1 LRTPEEAFGLIPVEP
16 FRAYKQ
22 HRETN
27 MRPIPGYQ
35 SIQPIYEGP
44 RSVVFRARGDGGET
58 VILKALSK
66 ERPLTEEI
74 AGRKHEYRVL
84 QSLNL
89 EGVIK
94 AYGLEDHG
102 NGPVLVLE
110 DFGGQSLDR
119 FIERGSLTL
128 PEVLRLAVR
137 LVQIMGEIHS
147 AHVIH
152 KDINP
157 ANVVLNPQTD
167 TLKVIDFDMAGTFS
181 REHASLEENRF
192 EGTLAYMSP
201 EQTGRTNR
209 WVDYRSD
216 YYSLGVTLYE
226 LLCGKPPFE
235 TSDPLELVHSHIAR
249 MPSPPCEVKPSIPE
263 VLSDIVMKL
272 LSKDPDSRY
281 QSAWGLKADLE
292 ECLTRLECEASI
304 APFVLALRDRPERF
318 QLPQRLYGRTH
329 ETGELI
335 DALQRISRGGREIV
349 LISGPPGIGKTS
361 LVTEICK
368 PASHHP
374 CRFISG
380 KFEQF
385 HRDIPYAA
393 VARAFRGMVRQIL
406 TESEEQLARWREE
419 LLGALGTSGQI
430 IIDVIPELELIVG
443 PQSQPREV
451 EAEES
456 RNRFNIL
463 FQRFLRVFCKPEHP
477 LAVFL
482 DDLQWADSGSLNL
495 LELIVTDEDITH
507 LVMIG
512 AYRDREVAPSHPLAL
527 TIEKLRSEG
536 NRITHLQLGALDLKH
551 LVVLCADALHVEEEA
566 AAPLAE
572 LVFKKTGGNPFHVN
586 EFLNSLYL
594 ERLLRFDSQKG
605 DWKWDP
611 DQIQARG
618 ITDNVVE
625 LMAEKI
631 KRLGEEAR
639 DSLRLAACMGNRFEL
654 EALAAVEER
663 TQQETLKSLMVAV
676 SEGLVLPLSN
686 AWKHIELEIQDERT
700 PTVEFKFC
708 HDRVQQA
715 AYSIIPQS
723 DRQAIHLKVGTLLLK
738 STPRETLGKKIF
750 DIVNQLNFGLDLI
763 HQPQERYE
771 LAELNLRAGKKA
783 KGSAAYEAAYK
794 YFKAGIR
801 ALGDH
806 PWSRWYD
813 LTLQLYV
820 DATEAAY
827 LTGDFGKMEQ
837 LSATVLE
844 NARDILDKTK
854 VYEIGIQAAIAQY
867 KMLDAV
873 RLALSVLR
881 MLGLSIPENP
891 TRLDTVLGLLKTKWL
906 LMGKNIESLADLPEM
921 TDLKSLATVRIISSV
936 GKATYAACPGLTP
949 LLITKSVNL
958 SVKYGNAPESALSY
972 ASYGFILSGFVGD
985 IDGGYRFGQLAMKLL
1000 DRFPSGKLRVNTIM
1014 VSHFFVRPWK
1024 EHYATQLE
1032 ALREAFEDGMESGSL
1047 EEAAH
1052 CAYMYCSGLFRIG
1065 KELPELEKEMAYYCD
1080 AIRKTG
1086 HESALRLLVI
1096 FRQAALNLVGQG
1108 SDPRRLVGE
1117 WFDEEKMLPIHQAAN
1132 DRSAICV
1139 TYLNQLLL
1147 CYIFGD
1153 YAAALKAAAK
1163 AAEHVDGILG
1173 TPGVPIF
1180 YFYDSLARL
1189 AVYGADTG
1197 RKQTGLLRKVGSNQR
1212 KLKKWA
1218 RHGPMNHM
1226 HKYLLVEAERLKTAG
1241 KDSLAAE
1248 YYDSAITLARKN
1260 EYVQEEA
1267 LANELAA
1274 KFHLAKG
1281 KIDQARSYMLDARYC
1296 YEKWGA
1302 LAKVKNLNEKHR
1314 LLLMGHSDT
1323 RTPTSHQKKA
1333 STAISTDFER
1343 NLDLASVIKASQV
1356 ISGEIVL
1363 EKLID
1368 KLMNIVIET
1377 AGAQKGFLILQS
1389 KGGLLVRSEAR
1400 VDQSVSP
1407 VLKSAPIESC
1417 SELSPAIVNYVART
1431 MESLVLHDAAREGE
1445 FTADPYVVTS
1455 KPKSILCA
1463 PLIHQGKLTGM
1474 LYLENNLA
1482 TYTFTPERLEIL
1494 KVLCSQAAISLENA
1508 QLYERLEHRVAER
1521 TAELQSS
1528 NEELSREIEVR
1539 QRAQQALYR
1548 AKIEAEAANRAK
1560 SEFLANMS
1568 HELRT
1573 PLNAIIGF
1581 SQLLKDQWGGRLS
1594 EKQLQYVKEIS
1605 ISGLHLLQLI
1615 NDILDLAKV
1624 ESGKMD
1630 LRVSRVN
1637 LGQLLKYSMIMIKQ
1651 KALRHGLELD
1661 VDIRDDLESVE
1672 IMADEVKLKQI
1683 VVNLLS
1689 NSAKF
1694 TPDGGRIR
1702 LQANKE
1708 GDHLV
1713 VSVSDTGIG
1722 IMPEDQARIFEPFEQ
1737 LDSSLARRQQGTG
1750 LGLALTRNLVRLHGG
1765 RIWVESEGNGKG
1777 SAFSFAIPFQ
1787 TAESR
1792 SSLVIQD
1799 SHEPETRSGVETHN
1813 CLPTA
1818 RILVIEDN
1826 ETNMKLTTSLL
1837 EEQLC
1842 HAVQAWTAD
1851 EGIRLAHAEIPD
1863 LILMD
1868 LSLPDMDGL
1877 TATRILKQDPRTAH
1891 IPVVAVTAYA
1901 MRGDD
1906 QKALEAGCDAYL
1918 SKPIKKEEFWSTI
1931 KTFIDREATKGRQS

>member
-1 LRTPEEAFGLIPVEP
+1 MIP
-16 FRAYKQ
+16 F
-22 HRETN
+22 
-27 MRPIPGYQ
+27 PGYQ
-35 SIQPIYEGP
+35 FIQPIYEGP
-44 RSVVFRARGDGGET
+44 RSVVFRARRDSGQE
-58 VILKALSK
+58 VILKALAK
-66 ERPLTEEI
+66 ERPFTEEI
-74 AGRKHEYRVL
+74 AGRKHEYRIL
-84 QSLNL
+84 QSLNFG
-89 EGVIK
+89 GVIK

-110 DFGGQSLDR
+110 DFGGESLDR
-119 FIERGSLTL
+119 FIERGSLNL
-128 PEVLRLAVR
+128 LEALRIAVR
-137 LVQIMGEIHS
+137 LVEIMGEIHS
-147 AHVIH
+147 AHIIH

-157 ANVVLNPQTD
+157 ANVVINSQTD
-167 TLKVIDFDMAGTFS
+167 KLKVIDFDLAGTFS
-181 REHASLEENRF
+181 REHASLEESRF

-216 YYSLGVTLYE
+216 YYSFGMTLYE
-226 LLCGKPPFE
+226 LLCGKPPFD

-249 MPSPPCEVKPSIPE
+249 VPPLPCEVKPSIPE
-263 VLSDIVMKL
+263 VVSSIVMKL

-281 QSAWGLKADLE
+281 QSAWGLKADLG
-292 ECLTRLECEASI
+292 ECLMRLESEASI
-304 APFVLALRDRPERF
+304 APFVLALQDRPERF
-318 QLPQRLYGRTH
+318 QLPQKLYGREQ
-329 ETGELI
+329 ETGVLS
-335 DALQRISRGGREIV
+335 DALRRISRGGREIV
-349 LISGPPGIGKTS
+349 FISGHAGIGKTS

-368 PASHHP
+368 PASHQP

-393 VARAFRGMVRQIL
+393 VAGAFRGMVRQIL
-406 TESEEQLARWREE
+406 TESEDRLSRWREE
-419 LLGALGTSGQI
+419 LLDALGTSGRI
-430 IIDVIPELELIVG
+430 IIDVIPELELIIG
-443 PQSQPREV
+443 PQPQPQEV
-451 EAEES
+451 EPQES

-477 LAVFL
+477 LALFL

-495 LELIVTDEDITH
+495 LELIVTDEDTTH

-512 AYRDREVAPSHPLAL
+512 AYRNREVAQSHPLAL
-527 TIEKLRSEG
+527 AIERLRGGG
-536 NRITHLQLGALDLKH
+536 NRVTHLRLGALDLDH
-551 LVVLCADALHVEEEA
+551 LVELCAEALHVEKEGS
-566 AAPLAE
+566 APLAE
-572 LVFKKTGGNPFHVN
+572 LVFEKTGGNPFHVN

-594 ERLLRFDSQKG
+594 EKLLRFDSQKG
-605 DWKWDP
+605 EWKWDLG
-611 DQIQARG
+611 QIQARG

-631 KRLGEEAR
+631 KRLGEEVR
-639 DSLRLAACMGNRFEL
+639 DALRLAACMGNTFEL
-654 EALAAVEER
+654 GALAAVEER
-663 TQQETLKSLMVAV
+663 TQQETLKGLMAAV
-676 SEGLVLPLSN
+676 SEGLVLPLGS
-686 AWKHIELEIQDERT
+686 AWKHIELELRDEQS
-700 PTVEFKFC
+700 PAVEFKFC

-715 AYSIIPQS
+715 AYSTIPQS

-738 STPRETLGKKIF
+738 HTPRETLEKKIF

-763 HQPQERYE
+763 QDPQERYE

-783 KGSAAYEAAYK
+783 KGSAAFEAAYK
-794 YFKAGIR
+794 YFKAGIK
-801 ALGDH
+801 ALGEH

-827 LTGDFGKMEQ
+827 LTADFGEMEQ
-837 LSATVLE
+837 LSATVLK

-867 KMLDAV
+867 RMLDAV
-873 RLALSVLR
+873 RLALSVLG
-881 MLGLSIPENP
+881 MLGVHIPENP
-891 TRLDTVLGLLKTKWL
+891 TRLDIVLALLKTKWL
-906 LMGKNIESLADLPEM
+906 LIGKNIESLADLPEM

-936 GKATYAACPGLTP
+936 GKATYAACPSLTP
-949 LLITKSVNL
+949 LIITQSVNL
-958 SVKYGNAPESALSY
+958 SVKHGNAPESALSY

-985 IDGGYRFGQLAMKLL
+985 IDSGYRFGRLATKLL
-1000 DRFPSGKLRVNTIM
+1000 DRFTSGKLSVNTTMM
-1014 VSHFFVRPWK
+1014 VHFFVKPWK

-1032 ALREAFEDGMESGSL
+1032 ALRDAYKAGIESGSL

-1065 KELPELEKEMAYYCD
+1065 KALPELEKEMAYYCD
-1080 AIRKTG
+1080 AIRKIK
-1086 HESALRLLVI
+1086 HESALRLLLI
-1096 FRQAALNLVGQG
+1096 FRQASSNLMGQG
-1108 SDPRRLVGE
+1108 TDPRMLVGE
-1117 WFDEEKMLPIHQAAN
+1117 WFDEGKMLPIHQAAN

-1139 TYLNQLLL
+1139 TYLNKLSL
-1147 CYIFGD
+1147 CFIFED
-1153 YAAALKAAAK
+1153 YTAALES
-1163 AAEHVDGILG
+1163 AEKTAEYLDGVPG
-1173 TPGVPIF
+1173 TPAVPIF

-1189 AVYGADTG
+1189 AAYGEDTG
-1197 RKQTGLLRKVGSNQR
+1197 KKQKPLLKKVGSNQ
-1212 KLKKWA
+1212 KKMKKWA
-1218 RHGPMNHM
+1218 RHAPMNHL
-1226 HKYLLVEAERLKTAG
+1226 HKYMLVEAEHLKALG
-1241 KDSLAAE
+1241 RDNQAE
-1248 YYDSAITLARKN
+1248 ECYRRAITLARKN

-1274 KFHLAKG
+1274 KFHLARG
-1281 KIDQARSYMLDARYC
+1281 KVDQARSYMLDARYC
-1296 YEKWGA
+1296 YKRWGA
-1302 LAKVKNLNEKHR
+1302 FAKVKDLDEKHR
-1314 LLLMGHSDT
+1314 LLLMGHSDAG
-1323 RTPTSHQKKA
+1323 TPTSHEKKT
-1333 STAISTDFER
+1333 STAVSTDFER
-1343 NLDLASVIKASQV
+1343 NLDLASVMKASQV
-1356 ISGEIVL
+1356 ISSEIVL

-1377 AGAQKGFLILQS
+1377 GGAQKGFLILQS
-1389 KGGLLVRSEAR
+1389 KGGLLVRAEAR

-1407 VLKSAPIESC
+1407 VLKCAPIESC
-1417 SELSPAIVNYVART
+1417 SELSPAIVNYVGRT

-1445 FTADPYVVTS
+1445 FTADPYVVS
-1455 KPKSILCA
+1455 NEPKSILCA

-1482 TYTFTPERLEIL
+1482 AYTFTPERLEIL

-1539 QRAQQALYR
+1539 QRAQQALYQ
-1548 AKIEAEAANRAK
+1548 AKIEAEGANRAK

-1581 SQLLKDQWGGRLS
+1581 SQLLRDQWGGRLS

-1605 ISGLHLLQLI
+1605 VSGLHLLQLI

-1651 KALRHGLELD
+1651 RALRHGLELD

-1683 VVNLLS
+1683 AVNLLS
-1689 NSAKF
+1689 NAAKF
-1694 TPDGGRIR
+1694 TPDGGRIQ
-1702 LQANKE
+1702 LQAKKE
-1708 GDHLV
+1708 GDLLIV
-1713 VSVSDTGIG
+1713 TVSDTGIG
-1722 IMPEDQARIFEPFEQ
+1722 IMPEDQSRVFEPFEQ

-1765 RIWVESEGNGKG
+1765 RIWVESEGTGKG

-1787 TAESR
+1787 TPEVQLSR
-1792 SSLVIQD
+1792 VPGD
-1799 SHEPETRSGVETHN
+1799 SRVPEMHN
-1813 CLPTA
+1813 PADMQNSVTA
-1818 RILVIEDN
+1818 AKVLVIEDN
-1826 ETNMKLTTSLL
+1826 ETNMKLTVSLL
-1837 EEQLC
+1837 EEQRCLPML
-1842 HAVQAWTAD
+1842 AWTAE
-1851 EGIRLAHAEIPD
+1851 EGIRLAHAEMPD

-1868 LSLPDMDGL
+1868 VSLPDMDGL
-1877 TATRILKQDPRTAH
+1877 TATSILKQDPRTAH
-1891 IPVVAVTAYA
+1891 IPVVAVTAHA
-1901 MRGDD
+1901 MKGDD
-1906 QKALEAGCDAYL
+1906 LKALEAGCDAYI
-1918 SKPIKKEEFWSTI
+1918 SKPIQKEEFWGTV